1 MLAGFGAFQAKQV
14 ILFFKASFSGLLSSP
29 EKKNH
34 LQMSKKIHKF
44 NQNKIVL
51 KCFILKKITHVNDLC
66 KPYQF

>member
-14 ILFFKASFSGLLSSP
+14 ILFLKASFSGLLSSP

-34 LQMSKKIHKF
+34 LQMSKKIHFF

-51 KCFILKKITHVNDLC
+51 KCFI
-66 KPYQF
+66 